1 MAPRHWQSHPLASR
15 LFVDV
20 LLPERCGGILKL
32 EAEGET
38 LALKKKKVDIIMLIL
53 DFLHS
58 FWFLNILY
66 LDTVYVDY

>member
-1 MAPRHWQSHPLASR
+1 MAPRHWQSHLLASR
-15 LFVDV
+15 LFVAV
-20 LLPERCGGILKL
+20 LLPEPCGGILKL

-38 LALKKKKVDIIMLIL
+38 LAFKKKIDIIMLIL

-66 LDTVYVDY
+66 LDIVYVDY